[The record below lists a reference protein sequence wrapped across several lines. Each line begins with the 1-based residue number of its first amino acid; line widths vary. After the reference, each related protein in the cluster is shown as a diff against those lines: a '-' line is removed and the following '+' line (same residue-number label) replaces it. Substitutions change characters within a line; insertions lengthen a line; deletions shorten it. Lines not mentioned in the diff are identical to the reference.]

1 MSIDSWLDVVRRE
14 AQHVVDARER
24 KSTLVAT
31 GYNPDTH
38 SVKGILVPHGVETGW
53 VPIATH
59 GIGNGWGI
67 VVGPKVGDPQKLDGD
82 QFDVEFEFGDPN
94 TPVARHR
101 VFSNPDKPPVVQS
114 GEILLKHESLGNLFF
129 KQDNSVLLQY
139 KNTNTQLFFDSS
151 GVVHLKQ
158 DSGSEIQL
166 DTSGDIAAKPAANKF
181 VYLGGIPGDGSIF
194 DLVKTVS
201 STALNVKAKIG

>member
-1 MSIDSWLDVVRRE
+1 MSIDAWLDVVRRE
-14 AQHVVDARER
+14 AQHVADARER

-67 VVGPKVGDPQKLDGD
+67 LVGPKVGDPQKLDGD

-101 VFSNPDKPPVVQS
+101 VFSNPDKPPRVES
-114 GEILLKHESLGNLFF
+114 GEILIKHNSLGNLYF
-129 KQDNSVLLQY
+129 KKDSSVLLQF
-139 KNTNTQLFFDSS
+139 KDKNTQLFFDTDGSA
-151 GVVHLKQ
+151 HLKQ
-158 DSGSEIQL
+158 DSGSEVQL
-166 DTSGDIAAKPAANKF
+166 DTSGNASVKPGGSAL
-181 VYLGGIPGDGSIF
+181 VYLGGTPGSGTF
-194 DLVKTVS
+194 DFVLTPSGPSV
-201 STALNVKAKIG
+201 NVKAKI